1 MIIRGSIK
9 LSSADSLQYPVSGRL
24 MLADKSRPRIIF
36 AAPNRAELADR
47 ADLRF
52 RGPLKNQRRGRGTS
66 EDPSGCREVM
76 RHYIARGLRSGE
88 STESGQGD
96 CGRGRNMFLR
106 RWCNITELLSS
117 MQAHVSINA
126 VVSSLPGA
134 TNGLGLYQQS
144 RSHLSIP
151 FSTSSL
157 IIASCSIAN
166 VVYYFTRFDNPPT
179 K

>member
-1 MIIRGSIK
+1 VVVDSGSIEHDAGLNK
-9 LSSADSLQYPVSGRL
+9 CSGIDGKGCAS

-36 AAPNRAELADR
+36 TAPNRAELADR

-106 RWCNITELLSS
+106 RWCNITGLLKQYAGPRLNQRSS
-117 MQAHVSINA
+117 IEFARR
-126 VVSSLPGA
+126 
-134 TNGLGLYQQS
+134 Y
-144 RSHLSIP
+144 
-151 FSTSSL
+151 
-157 IIASCSIAN
+157 
-166 VVYYFTRFDNPPT
+166 
-179 K
+179 